1 MRVLGISSQFHDA
14 AVTVVDDG
22 RIVFAAHSERYSRVK
37 NDPFLNK
44 QIIEAALL
52 YGKPDV
58 VVYHEKHWAKV
69 LRNLTIGN
77 FGFLKEISA
86 KKWVKKFY
94 PQLKGIPTK
103 TYWHHET
110 HAAAGVLTS
119 DFDECAVMVI
129 DAIGEFDSASIWHWK
144 DGKLTKKDKVWYPS
158 SLGLFYSAITKYVGL
173 KPMEDE
179 YILMGMAAYGED
191 SKAEQLQQIINDK
204 VFADK
209 TGIKTKVNLQKG
221 FKENFFFLRNGYTD
235 FDLAK
240 AAQWEVEKRISAYA
254 EKAYELTG
262 STNLV
267 FMGGVALNCVANSN
281 LFDVFANIHIMPNPG
296 DAGSSLGAA
305 GLHYYNATGRRVE
318 WTGPYLGTQIPG
330 KYPINKALDS
340 LRKGHIFG
348 IANGRAEFGPRALGN
363 RSLIAD
369 PRGHEI
375 QDRMNIIKKR
385 QKFRPFAPMILEQH
399 VNTIFEMP
407 KSPGN
412 PPISEAPY
420 MQYVAKCKWPTMF
433 PAIVHEDGTSRVQ
446 TVNAEQHPELFELLT
461 RWYNETGCPLLVNT
475 SLNIKGQ
482 PIVDNVNDAED
493 FSEYYGVDVH
503 THDDPEVESTPDYR

>member
-14 AVTVVDDG
+14 AVTVIDDG
-22 RIVFAAHSERYSRVK
+22 KIVFAAHAERYSRVK
-37 NDPFLNK
+37 NDPFLNAD
-44 QIIEAALL
+44 IINAALEF
-52 YGKPDV
+52 GKPDA

-77 FGFLKEISA
+77 YGFIREPSA

-94 PQLKGIPTK
+94 PQLKGIPSK

-110 HAAAGVLTS
+110 HAAAGVMTS
-119 DFDECAVMVI
+119 EFDNAAVMVI
-129 DAIGEFDSASIWHWK
+129 DAIGEFDSATIWDWSN
-144 DGKLTKKDKVWYPS
+144 GKLTKKDKVWYPS
-158 SLGLFYSAITKYVGL
+158 SLGLFYSAITAYVDL

-179 YILMGMAAYGED
+179 YILMGMAAYGD
-191 SKAEQLQQIINDK
+191 DDKATQLQQIINDK
-204 VFADK
+204 VFADDK
-209 TGIKTKVNLQKG
+209 SIKTKINLQKG
-221 FKENFFFLRNGYTD
+221 FPKDFFFLRNGFTH

-262 STNLV
+262 HQNLV

-281 LFDVFANIHIMPNPG
+281 LFDVFDNIHIMPNPG

-305 GLHYYNATGRRVE
+305 ALHYYHSTGRRVE
-318 WTGPYLGTQIPG
+318 WDGPYLGTNIPG
-330 KYPINKALDS
+330 KYPLQKALTS

-363 RSLIAD
+363 RTLCAD
-369 PRGHEI
+369 PRGWEI
-375 QDRMNIIKKR
+375 QDRMNVIKKR
-385 QKFRPFAPMILEQH
+385 QKFRPFAPMILQEH
-399 VNTIFEMP
+399 ANTIFEMP

-412 PPISEAPY
+412 PPINNAPY
-420 MQYVAKCKWPTMF
+420 MQYVAKCKWPDQF

-446 TVNAEQHPELFELLT
+446 TVNAEQHPDLHKLLT
-461 RWYNETGCPLLVNT
+461 MWYKETGCPMLVNT

-482 PIVDNVNDAED
+482 PIVDNEQHAMD
-493 FSEYYGVDVH
+493 FQEYYGVEVH
-503 THDDPEVESTPDYR
+503 MYDDE